1 MCVCL
6 FTGSASRLS
15 RKSTYHHCTLLYS
28 ADCAALTAVLRPSCP
43 GIHSNAT
50 PSVPSPVTNLLD
62 HVPTLQWEELLNS
75 LAHQYRTGAQLF
87 ACNSSEVCPLLVVDC
102 NSQNNMFFP
111 LFSEFNFSTASTIV
125 DPDDETA
132 FPGLSQAAA
141 ELRSWEWM
149 FGKTPKFSVQAP
161 LDLME
166 DRSLAHSL
174 GQLQMTIKNGVI
186 ESCDLNV
193 PADWLPQWQCSKLSS
208 VLIGERFC
216 RHRAASAITT
226 MLRCENGDLQNR
238 LHNLCDALV
247 AVMG

>member
-102 NSQNNMFFP
+102 NSQNNMSFFFFLSFQSLTSALHQPLLLTQMMRP
-111 LFSEFNFSTASTIV
+111 LFLDF
-125 DPDDETA
+125 
-132 FPGLSQAAA
+132 
-141 ELRSWEWM
+141 LRQQQS
-149 FGKTPKFSVQAP
+149 SVVGSGC
-161 LDLME
+161 LVK
-166 DRSLAHSL
+166 R
-174 GQLQMTIKNGVI
+174 
-186 ESCDLNV
+186 LNSV
-193 PADWLPQWQCSKLSS
+193 SKLPW
-208 VLIGERFC
+208 
-216 RHRAASAITT
+216 T
-226 MLRCENGDLQNR
+226 
-238 LHNLCDALV
+238 
-247 AVMG
+247 